1 VNTCVC
7 TNSHSELPS
16 DKIPQKLSLRR
27 LWRMQVEHR
36 WKMEVVLSTALL
48 MGCTESRESR
58 PRAVSCD
65 FAVVGRDRRCARP
78 AHSRQHPC
86 TQPRAHAFSQRA
98 RIAAVVRDGD
108 ATTLR
113 QAAARPPQHLASASS
128 LVLIHPHHSSLI
140 QNALRNPITQRLHR
154 GSLGT
159 LFLAT
164 FSRRRSQG
172 APLIQL
178 LPST

>member
-1 VNTCVC
+1 MWNVRNA
-7 TNSHSELPS
+7 EE
-16 DKIPQKLSLRR
+16 IPQKLSLRR
-27 LWRMQVEHR
+27 LRRMQVQHR
-36 WKMEVVLSTALL
+36 WNVLSTALL

-58 PRAVSCD
+58 PRAAVVS
-65 FAVVGRDRRCARP
+65 FAVVAWTRPSVRARARAA
-78 AHSRQHPC
+78 AHSRQHPRA
-86 TQPRAHAFSQRA
+86 QPRAHAFSQRA

-108 ATTLR
+108 GTTLR

-140 QNALRNPITQRLHR
+140 QNALRTLSHR
-154 GSLGT
+154 SSLGT
-159 LFLAT
+159 LLLAT

>member
-1 VNTCVC
+1 M
-7 TNSHSELPS
+7 SETPR
-16 DKIPQKLSLRR
+16 KIPQNLSLRR
-27 LWRMQVEHR
+27 LRRMQVQHR
-36 WKMEVVLSTALL
+36 WKMEVVLSTATNGLYRIPRIATSRCQLL
-48 MGCTESRESR
+48 ASQLLL
-58 PRAVSCD
+58 
-65 FAVVGRDRRCARP
+65 GRDRRCARAA
-78 AHSRQHPC
+78 AHSRQHPR

-108 ATTLR
+108 GTTLR

-128 LVLIHPHHSSLI
+128 LVLIHPHHPSLI
-140 QNALRNPITQRLHR
+140 QNALRTLSHR

-159 LFLAT
+159 LLLAT
-164 FSRRRSQG
+164 FSRRSSQG